1 MSQVVKGLQ
10 DVNYGAGPRPRA
22 GRQTDGRTVP
32 HGRTHF
38 RPRAAAAADLQRLT
52 RHKSHDT
59 YTRSSR
65 TTNLGSVTHIFIYEI
80 LLVGKQL
87 LSVIGEHKTC
97 MRLEATLL
105 LTPFPESKLFCLGF
119 CVDYLL
125 AISHLNT
132 HIFQI
137 SRSKIQFKILDRG
150 GGERSLKHIGLLKE
164 KMNYTIC
171 A

>member
-22 GRQTDGRTVP
+22 GKTDGRTVP

-38 RPRAAAAADLQRLT
+38 RPRAAAAADLQLLT

-59 YTRSSR
+59 CTRSR
-65 TTNLGSVTHIFIYEI
+65 SVTHIFIFEI
-80 LLVGKQL
+80 LLVGNQL
-87 LSVIGEHKTC
+87 LSVIGEHKPC
-97 MRLEATLL
+97 MRFEATLL
-105 LTPFPESKLFCLGF
+105 LTSFPKSKLFCLGF

-125 AISHLNT
+125 ARSHLNT
-132 HIFQI
+132 HFFQI
-137 SRSKIQFKILDRG
+137 LRSKILFKLPDPG
-150 GGERSLKHIGLLKE
+150 GGGG
-164 KMNYTIC
+164 